1 MPALP
6 GGAAMKRYLDSTGV
20 VHVVYR
26 ATGGYLL
33 RACEVYVPTP
43 NTRQVPTC
51 LCCVVQ
57 VHRAKAR

>member
-1 MPALP
+1 
-6 GGAAMKRYLDSTGV
+6 MKRYLDSTGV